1 LQKLIVENNA
11 VCEKYR
17 KKVKLNISLK
27 ICNLNMTVLAI
38 CSGKGGVGKTTVSVN
53 LAVALS
59 RFGRVL
65 VIDSDIALPN
75 MHTFF
80 GLDDPFISLLDA
92 LKDPSYLDEAI
103 HEIKIKVR
111 DEDVIYKHILNVL
124 PASTSVK
131 ALEEI
136 DIENFKEILEKVKNN
151 YDFIIVDVAAGLS
164 KYAMIPMLNS
174 DVVYLVVN
182 PEKASILDAQKV
194 KKVAE
199 VSKIKVNGII
209 LNRYKG
215 EKDMA
220 EYAENAIGEE
230 IIGIIRE
237 SKLIRKCWERGIPV
251 TMKKSESRV
260 SEDFL
265 TLAMRI
271 TGKNIPVRPYGRLK
285 YLFG

>member
-1 LQKLIVENNA
+1 
-11 VCEKYR
+11 
-17 KKVKLNISLK
+17 
-27 ICNLNMTVLAI
+27 MTVLAI

-92 LKDPSYLDEAI
+92 LKDLAYLDESI
-103 HEIKIKVR
+103 YEIKIKVSE
-111 DEDVIYKHILNVL
+111 EDVVHKHVLSVL

-136 DIENFKEILEKVKNN
+136 DIENFKEVLDNVKNKF
-151 YDFIIVDVAAGLS
+151 DFIIVDVAAGLS
-164 KYAMIPMLNS
+164 KYAIIPMLNS
-174 DVVYLVVN
+174 DIVYLVVN
-182 PEKASILDAQKV
+182 PEKASILDSQKV

-199 VSKIKVNGII
+199 VSGIKVNGVII
-209 LNRYKG
+209 NRYRG
-215 EKDMA
+215 EKDIA

-230 IIGIIRE
+230 LVGIIRE
-237 SKLIRKCWERGIPV
+237 SKLIRNCWNRGIPV
-251 TMKKSESRV
+251 TMKKPDSKV
-260 SEDFL
+260 SEDFMN
-265 TLAMRI
+265 LALKI
-271 TGKNIPVRPYGRLK
+271 IGKDIPVKPYGKLK

>member
-1 LQKLIVENNA
+1 
-11 VCEKYR
+11 
-17 KKVKLNISLK
+17 
-27 ICNLNMTVLAI
+27 MTILAI

-53 LAVALS
+53 LSVVLS
-59 RFGRVL
+59 KFGRVL

-80 GLDDPFISLLDA
+80 GLDDPFISLLDV
-92 LKDPSYLDEAI
+92 LKDTEYLEDSIYEVNV
-103 HEIKIKVR
+103 KIKEEGVTHSHL
-111 DEDVIYKHILNVL
+111 VNVL

-136 DIENFKEILEKVKNN
+136 DIEKFKEVLDQVKND

-174 DVVYLVVN
+174 DMAYLVVN

-199 VSKIKVNGII
+199 VSGIKVNGVVM
-209 LNRYKG
+209 NRYRG

-220 EYAENAIGEE
+220 DYTENAIGKP
-230 IIGIIRE
+230 IMGIIRE
-237 SKLIRKCWERGIPV
+237 SKLIRKCWEKGVPV
-251 TMKKSESRV
+251 YMKKPDSKV
-260 SEDFL
+260 AEDFL
-265 TLAMRI
+265 NLGMKI
-271 TGKNIPVRPYGRLK
+271 IGKDISIMPYGRLR
-285 YLFG
+285 YLLG

>member
-1 LQKLIVENNA
+1 
-11 VCEKYR
+11 
-17 KKVKLNISLK
+17 
-27 ICNLNMTVLAI
+27 MTVLAI

-53 LAVALS
+53 LAVTLS

-92 LKDPSYLDEAI
+92 LKDPSYLEEAI
-103 HEIKIKVR
+103 HEIKVKVR
-111 DEDVIYKHILNVL
+111 DEDVIYKHTLNVL

-136 DIENFKEILEKVKNN
+136 EIENFKEILDRVKYD
-151 YDFIIVDVAAGLS
+151 YDFVIVDVAAGLS

-174 DVVYLVVN
+174 DAVYLVVN

-194 KKVAE
+194 KKVAD
-199 VSKIKVNGII
+199 VSKIKVNGIV

-230 IIGIIRE
+230 IVGIIRE
-237 SKLIRKCWERGIPV
+237 SKLIRKCWEKGIPV
-251 TMKKSESRV
+251 TMKKAESRV

-271 TGKNIPVRPYGRLK
+271 TGKNISIKPYGKLR